1 MADTDVRFTGEEMND
16 ISSLQQ
22 TYVNIQNTLGQIQVS
37 RIRLEQQLED
47 LDKTESDLKSQFYE
61 TQNQENKL
69 VADINKKYG
78 DGNLDLKTGVF
89 TPRNSDQTS
98 DKTL

>member
-16 ISSLQQ
+16 ISSSQQ